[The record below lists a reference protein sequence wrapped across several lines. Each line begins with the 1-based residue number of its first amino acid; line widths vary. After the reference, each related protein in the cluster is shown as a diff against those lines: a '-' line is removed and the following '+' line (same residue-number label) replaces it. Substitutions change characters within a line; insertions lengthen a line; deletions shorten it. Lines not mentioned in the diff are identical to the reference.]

1 MKHLFKNIILS
12 KSSYFAEVKTR
23 GKVCGFMIVEVLVA
37 VSIITVSILVA
48 MLVAQKSIY
57 VSRQAFHTTQAAFLL
72 EEGAEA
78 VRILR
83 DNAWNNIS
91 SLNSETNYYPTFSGD
106 TWILSST
113 ANTVGIFTR
122 TVATANVNRDN
133 TTKDI
138 SSAGTNDPGTKLMTV
153 TVSWLEGGTPVM
165 KTLQFYIMDI
175 FS

>member
-1 MKHLFKNIILS
+1 
-12 KSSYFAEVKTR
+12 
-23 GKVCGFMIVEVLVA
+23 MIVEVLVA
-37 VSIITVSILVA
+37 VSIITVSILAA
-48 MLVAQKSIY
+48 MMVAQKSIY

-91 SLNSETNYYPTFSGD
+91 SLNPGTNYYPTFSGD

-122 TVATANVNRDN
+122 TVTIANVNRDN